1 MSVSIQEP
9 HRGTSP
15 SSPGALSGRAV
26 APAAVISIVIA
37 DHQALC
43 REALRGLL
51 DAEPD
56 FQVVGEA
63 TDADDAVRLTRTLRP
78 AVLLLDLHMP
88 GMAPLQALRDIAQ
101 SGSDVRILVMAS
113 GTTDTEV
120 VEVLQHGARGIVMKH
135 AAPQMLFK
143 SIRMVMEG
151 QYWVGRECVAG
162 LIQKVRERHAP
173 PPADRRAAAFDLTS
187 RELELVSA
195 VVDGGSNADIAAQL
209 KISGKT
215 VKHHLTTNFQK
226 VGVSNRLELALFAI
240 ANRLPM
246 SRGN

>member
-1 MSVSIQEP
+1 
-9 HRGTSP
+9 
-15 SSPGALSGRAV
+15 
-26 APAAVISIVIA
+26 VIA
-37 DHQALC
+37 DPHALC

-56 FQVVGEA
+56 FHVVGEA
-63 TDADDAVRLTRTLRP
+63 IDAADAVRLTRTLRP

-88 GMAPLQALRDIAQ
+88 GMAPLQALREIAE
-101 SGSDVRILVMAS
+101 SGSNVRTLVMAA
-113 GTTDTEV
+113 GATETEV
-120 VEVLQHGARGIVMKH
+120 VEVLQFGARGIVLKH
-135 AAPQMLFK
+135 AATQMLFK

-162 LIQKVRERHAP
+162 LIQQVREHHAP
-173 PPADRRAAAFDLTS
+173 SRTARRVSAFDLTS

-195 VVDGGSNADIAAQL
+195 VVDGCSNADIAAQL

-215 VKHHLTTNFQK
+215 VKHHLTTIFQK

-240 ANRLPM
+240 NNRL
-246 SRGN
+246 STARGN